1 MNIDQ
6 AVLRFAGAMILTS
19 LALAYLF
26 SPYWLGLTVVIGG
39 VMLQS
44 GFTGFCPIA
53 LVFKRLGVKS
63 GSAFR

>member
-1 MNIDQ
+1 MNLDQ
-6 AVLRFAGAMILTS
+6 AVLRFAGTMILAS
-19 LALAYLF
+19 LALAYF
-26 SPYWLGLTVVIGG
+26 VSPYWLGLTVVIGG

-53 LVFKRLGVKS
+53 LVFKRLGVKP

>member
-6 AVLRFAGAMILTS
+6 AVLRFAGTMILVS
-19 LALAYLF
+19 LALAYF
-26 SPYWLGLTVVIGG
+26 VSPYWLGLTVVIGG

-53 LVFKRLGVKS
+53 LVFKRLGVKP